1 MASPIVIPITSTKF
15 QLDKSIVVPGGS
27 VTVDIGASTA
37 HDVVE
42 AILANSPFPD
52 RPEGKIEL
60 GSIELTAEAGKSFTF
75 NAGQTTVGFQ
85 ASANLRSGLAVFNKP
100 DDAINALQLQNASQ
114 LSINVAG
121 TESDKYLV
129 LLWGYNV

>member
-15 QLDKSIVVPGGS
+15 QLDKTIVIPGGS

-42 AILANSPFPD
+42 AILANKLFPD
-52 RPEGKIEL
+52 RPDGKIEL
-60 GSIELTAEAGKSFTF
+60 GSIELTAETGKNFTF

-85 ASANLRSGLAVFNKP
+85 ASANLRSGLGVFTKAE
-100 DDAINALQLQNASQ
+100 DAINAL
-114 LSINVAG
+114 
-121 TESDKYLV
+121 
-129 LLWGYNV
+129 